1 MPPKR
6 ATVYVADDHPLFRD
20 GVTRAIKERPDLD
33 LIGEA
38 ADGRSALEAIRELR
52 PAVAL
57 LDVRMPELDGLEVL
71 NAITRDELAT
81 AVVLLSAHMS
91 SDLVYRSI
99 AMGAAAYLPKES
111 TREEICDAV
120 AAAARGETRLPPDVQ
135 TVLVRQM
142 RVHAARERP
151 QLTEREQQVLA
162 LIGDG
167 MSAPDIATQLHLST
181 ATVKSHLLTLYEKLG
196 VSDRAHAVATA
207 MRQGLLE

>member
-1 MPPKR
+1 MRNRR

-20 GVTRAIKERPDLD
+20 GVTRAIKDRADLQ
-33 LIGEA
+33 LVGEA
-38 ADGRSALEAIRELR
+38 ADGRAALEAIRDLQ

-71 NAITRDELAT
+71 NALTRDGLRT

-91 SDLVYRSI
+91 ADLVYRSI
-99 AMGAAAYLPKES
+99 ALGAAAYLPKES
-111 TREEICDAV
+111 TREDICDAV

-135 TVLVRQM
+135 TVLVRQV
-142 RVHAARERP
+142 RAHAVRERP
-151 QLTEREQQVLA
+151 QLTEREQQVLR

-167 MSAPDIATQLHLST
+167 LSAPDIAGQLHLST
-181 ATVKSHLLTLYEKLG
+181 ATVKSHLLTLYDKLG